1 MTPGERQVD
10 WAEGR
15 ADQAM
20 EEAKL
25 LDDTEPEFAAG
36 GRVSAQPP
44 KSGPNSSGL
53 PYLLNNVRNT

>member
-1 MTPGERQVD
+1 
-10 WAEGR
+10 
-15 ADQAM
+15 M